1 LLRIKRPYIIPKL
14 LRKGGWGKLLLS
26 NFLNAFLYFI
36 NPTFL
41 PFIWRMAF
49 IMLTSFGE
57 FEIIISW

>member
-1 LLRIKRPYIIPKL
+1 LLQKKRPYIIPKL
-14 LRKGGWGKLLLS
+14 LRKGEWGKLLLS

-49 IMLTSFGE
+49 INMGLSR
-57 FEIIISW
+57 IL

>member
-1 LLRIKRPYIIPKL
+1 LLQKKRPYIIPKL
-14 LRKGGWGKLLLS
+14 LRKGEWGKLLLS

-49 IMLTSFGE
+49 INMGLSG
-57 FEIIISW
+57 I